1 MKAFLVPLFL
11 LTWAFFGCSSNG
23 TGEENDA
30 VDDGDD
36 VPVIDDP
43 TANEDASLNDTSL
56 TDDQAILPDEDVP
69 EDDADPPPDT
79 LPTADQDTVSPA
91 DDGPDDDLLADGEE
105 TDDDA
110 GEENDDAT
118 TGDDTDQTGTLT
130 EGEQKFPGAPADMG
144 REGDFTVLDP
154 LGNGETIVVDA
165 ATRLVWQQNVAYN
178 DTHTAAMAWGY
189 CISLTYAGYK
199 DWDLPTV
206 HELATIYS
214 YGTTAFEYDEFF
226 TGYSEGFWTDT
237 IDHDNRRWV
246 LYGTGKAEPAPSIS
260 DLLYARCVRR
270 TEVPIFTGV
279 RFTYEKGSDN
289 KTIIVDHLTG
299 LQWTP
304 YIYYDSI
311 MWGGALTTCENT
323 THGGYDDWRLP
334 GVNEMRSI
342 IDYGKYNP
350 ASNADYGY
358 GSVIW
363 TSAAYHVGE
372 RWIVDI
378 KDGSQSPWESD
389 GAFNVLCVRDPE

>member
-1 MKAFLVPLFL
+1 MRSFPVVLFL
-11 LTWAFFGCSSNG
+11 LAWSFLGCSNG
-23 TGEENDA
+23 
-30 VDDGDD
+30 VDGPKDDIAGDD
-36 VPVIDDP
+36 VPVTDGP
-43 TANEDASLNDTSL
+43 TADADASLDDAQP
-56 TDDQAILPDEDVP
+56 TDDQALLPDGDAP
-69 EDDADPPPDT
+69 EGDADTVPDT
-79 LPTADQDTVSPA
+79 LPPADQDTSPPT
-91 DDGPDDDLLADGEE
+91 DDDPDDDLLADGEE
-105 TDDDA
+105 NDDDA

-165 ATRLVWQQNVAYN
+165 ATRLIWQQNVAYN
-178 DTHTAAMAWGY
+178 DTHTSAMAWGY

-226 TGYSEGFWTDT
+226 TGYDYSEGFWTDT
-237 IDHDNRRWV
+237 TGYDNRKWV
-246 LYGTGKAEPAPSIS
+246 LYGTGKAEHALSFS
-260 DLLYARCVRR
+260 DPRYARCVRR
-270 TEVPIFTGV
+270 TEVPVFTEV

-299 LQWTP
+299 LHWTP

-342 IDYGKYNP
+342 VDYGKYNP

-358 GSVIW
+358 GSAIW

-389 GAFNVLCVRDPE
+389 GAFTVLCVRKPE